1 MDYDESE
8 RTDFETVVDV
18 ESDHQ
23 LDVSTFVEPDAVVV
37 SDGKSTVR
45 VSKGKEE
52 NQAFLEIDGQ
62 TNTVDT
68 TAKNRTDSV
77 RTVLRELARDYSG
90 NLEDDALNL

>member
-1 MDYDESE
+1 MDYNESK
-8 RTDFETVVDV
+8 RADFETVVDV
-18 ESDHQ
+18 ESNHQ

-37 SDGKSTVR
+37 SDGESTVR
-45 VSKGKEE
+45 VSKGEDK

-62 TNTVDT
+62 TKTVDT

-90 NLEDDALNL
+90 NLENDALNL

>member
-1 MDYDESE
+1 MDYNESE
-8 RTDFETVVDV
+8 RTDFKAVVDV

-23 LDVSTFVEPDAVVV
+23 LDISTFVEPDAVVV

-62 TNTVDT
+62 TKTVDT
-68 TAKNRTDSV
+68 TAKNRADSV